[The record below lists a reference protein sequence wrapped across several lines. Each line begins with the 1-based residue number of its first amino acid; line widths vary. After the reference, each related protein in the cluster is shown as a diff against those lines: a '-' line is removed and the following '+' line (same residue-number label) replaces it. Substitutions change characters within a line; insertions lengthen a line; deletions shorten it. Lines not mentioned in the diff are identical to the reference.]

1 MARIEYPGPDDPTA
15 QAAHELAMG
24 MGLLIMAKTD
34 RVNVAL
40 TAICQALGS
49 VMSFIPESEFES
61 TLGCITESVR
71 RNRAMCAPTPTKNEL
86 N

>member
-24 MGLLIMAKTD
+24 LGLLIMARTD

-40 TAICQALGS
+40 TAICQALSS
-49 VMSFIPESEFES
+49 VMSFVPDHEVSS
-61 TLGCITESVR
+61 TLACINESVL
-71 RNRAMCAPTPTKNEL
+71 RNRAMLGEAPPKSEMN
-86 N
+86 